1 MVKSTVPNHL
11 FIDYSLDLAEWIL
24 KDYDINKNQRYS
36 IDKELKNK
44 IVNNNYDD
52 KKARE
57 AFKSLIN
64 NNKNRF
70 IEESNT
76 YSYYKTKYG
85 NIKKI
90 DKSIIDLAID
100 YLKNKFENQNCIKY

>member
-36 IDKELKNK
+36 IDEEIKNK
-44 IVNNNYDD
+44 IVNNSYDD
-52 KKARE
+52 KKVRE

-76 YSYYKTKYG
+76 YSYYKIKYG

-100 YLKNKFENQNCIKY
+100 YLKNKFENQKCIKC

>member
-1 MVKSTVPNHL
+1 MVKSTVQNHL

-24 KDYDINKNQRYS
+24 KDYDINKNQRY
-36 IDKELKNK
+36 IIEEELKNK
-44 IVNNNYDD
+44 DD
-52 KKARE
+52 KKVRE

-70 IEESNT
+70 LEESNS
-76 YSYYKTKYG
+76 YSYYKSKYG

-90 DKSIIDLAID
+90 DKSIINLAID
-100 YLKNKFENQNCIKY
+100 YLKNKFENKNCIKF